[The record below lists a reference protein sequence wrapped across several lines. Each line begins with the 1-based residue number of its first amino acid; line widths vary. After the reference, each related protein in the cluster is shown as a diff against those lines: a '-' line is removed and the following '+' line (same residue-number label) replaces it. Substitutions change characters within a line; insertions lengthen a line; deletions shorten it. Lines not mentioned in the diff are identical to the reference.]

1 MTFTVKPNRIS
12 YGYDG
17 TQKEILKHFNKSFH
31 RMSKYILN
39 SEYDIVFLNP
49 ISNKW
54 KNQLCEDILWE
65 SSIDGNPLDTCSR
78 IKKRITFLKS
88 STYGTYSFIGIFMLD
103 KNYDWK
109 LDTYPT
115 GKMMDPRLKYTR
127 IAEEFTI

>member
-1 MTFTVKPNRIS
+1 MTFIVKPNRIS
-12 YGYDG
+12 YGYNG
-17 TQKEILKHFNKSFH
+17 TQKEILKHFNISFH

-49 ISNKW
+49 ISNNW
-54 KNQLCEDILWE
+54 KNRLCKDTLWE
-65 SSIDGNPLDTCSR
+65 FNIDDNLLDTRGR

-88 STYGTYSFIGIFMLD
+88 STYGTYSFIGVFMID
-103 KNYDWK
+103 KDYDWK

-115 GKMMDPRLKYTR
+115 GKPMDPRLKYIR